1 MTFRPRDARRN
12 PVILGLLFALAL
24 VAGCSKK
31 DKVDPP
37 AELTTLRETIK
48 VQKAWSASVGGSAPK
63 LRLGL
68 GVAVEDLLALG
79 HEVLAQA

>member
-12 PVILGLLFALAL
+12 PVLLGLLFALAL

-37 AELTTLRETIK
+37 AELTKLRETIK
-48 VQKAWSASVGGSAPK
+48 VQKAWSASVGGPSLRGSSSAM
-63 LRLGL
+63 RLPPR
-68 GVAVEDLLALG
+68 VATRRR
-79 HEVLAQA
+79 